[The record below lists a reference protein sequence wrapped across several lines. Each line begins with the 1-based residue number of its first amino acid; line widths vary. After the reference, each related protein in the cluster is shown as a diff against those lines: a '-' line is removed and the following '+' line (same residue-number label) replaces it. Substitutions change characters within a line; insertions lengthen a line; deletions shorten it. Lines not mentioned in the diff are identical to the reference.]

1 VASSISRGPADLL
14 GSVLGTVA
22 RDTGSAAVL
31 GPVWRTVAG
40 ETLAAVS
47 TPARWRGT
55 TLVIECTSS
64 LWACELRRQPRL
76 LAELQ
81 ARVGHRTV
89 QALVFEP

>member
-1 VASSISRGPADLL
+1 
-14 GSVLGTVA
+14 VLATVA

-47 TPARWRGT
+47 KPVRWLGT
-55 TLVIECTSS
+55 TLVIECASS
-64 LWACELRRQPRL
+64 LWAAELRRQPRL
-76 LAELQ
+76 LGELQ
-81 ARVGHRTV
+81 ARVGNKTV